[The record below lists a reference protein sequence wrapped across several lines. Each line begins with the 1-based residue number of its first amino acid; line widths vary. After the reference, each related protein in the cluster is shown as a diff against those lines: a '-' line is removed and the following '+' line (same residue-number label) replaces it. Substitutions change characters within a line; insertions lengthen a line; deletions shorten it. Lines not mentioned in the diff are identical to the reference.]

1 MSGKF
6 DKILK
11 ENIKPIEAPLLKKLL
26 GIDPAMLIPYDAKM
40 QITFEREMDHIRI
53 VKHKNKRLDY
63 GLQIEFH
70 TSNEDLRKRNLVHY
84 SFFHNNTGLRLK
96 QVIIYIGRD
105 KPTLIKRNRLRHKDL
120 KHRFKVII
128 LEEVSKDMFID
139 SDIPEEVI
147 IAILCNYGNDSR
159 EEVVQKILSR
169 LSQLEKRETLL
180 QKFQKQLLTL
190 SRLRNM
196 ELIVI
201 NQMETMNIHYDIE
214 KDGLYLEGIE
224 KGIQKGLEQG
234 IEKGRE
240 QGIEQ
245 GREEGIEQGIEQGRE
260 EGIELEKRNFVQA
273 LWSHQ
278 EFSFKKMAS
287 LVGLDEE
294 QVQKILIDLL
304 QAEYKTVE
312 EATAML
318 EEYRLRFE

>member
-11 ENIKPIEAPLLKKLL
+11 ENIKPIEIPLLRKLL
-26 GIDPAMLIPYDAKM
+26 GIDTSQLVPYDAKM

-84 SFFHNNTGLRLK
+84 SFFHHNTGLRLK

-105 KPTLIKRNRLRHKDL
+105 KATLIKRNRLRHKDL
-120 KHRFKVII
+120 QHRFKVII

-147 IAILCNYGNDSR
+147 IAILCDYGNDSR
-159 EEVVQKILSR
+159 EEVARTILTR
-169 LSQLEKRETLL
+169 LSQLEKSETLL
-180 QKFQKQLLTL
+180 RKFQKQLLTL

-224 KGIQKGLEQG
+224 QGLK
-234 IEKGRE
+234 KGRE
-240 QGIEQ
+240 E
-245 GREEGIEQGIEQGRE
+245 GRE
-260 EGIELEKRNFVQA
+260 EGIELEKRNFVHN
-273 LWSHQ
+273 LWSLQ
-278 EFSFKKMAS
+278 EFSIEKMAS
-287 LVGLDEE
+287 MVGLDAD
-294 QVQKILIDLL
+294 QVQTILLELL
-304 QAEYKTVE
+304 LKEEKTEE
-312 EATAML
+312 EALATIEL
-318 EEYRLRFE
+318 YKLRFYDN